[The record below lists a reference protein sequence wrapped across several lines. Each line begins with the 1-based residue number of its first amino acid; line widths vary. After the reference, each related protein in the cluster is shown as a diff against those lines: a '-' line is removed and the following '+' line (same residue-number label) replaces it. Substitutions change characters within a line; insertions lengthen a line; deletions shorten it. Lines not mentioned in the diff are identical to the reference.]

1 MSSYVAADNIYQ
13 TKSMEKGKYWGSSG
27 YWSGAIPSTSTANN
41 YFVGQGATDSITFRT
56 LVKSDGT
63 PAESDKFP
71 DGNTLWFGYN
81 TDGTY
86 STVQAV
92 MALKAWNFTINDLQL
107 GNSLIN
113 QAMTTGT
120 ANMLGAMTVNGT
132 VTFGFADEAD
142 RIINVQSSIAGAGEI
157 TLVEGANNENLI
169 ISSANNAFTGTLNV
183 SQNSSVVLSGAN
195 AMQNAKSI
203 VLNSGSTLKLTAT
216 QAFVENSITGSG
228 TLKIAADQSSTA
240 DQTALYG
247 ISDTFTGTINVTNSA
262 RAEYSKPLS
271 SNTKLVIDNGAQFR
285 VPAQNNPVINC
296 DISLSG
302 TGKVI
307 ASKNAGALVFHECSG
322 TSTVNGNI
330 SVDAYSM
337 IGSYYIAN
345 ALFNGDI
352 DTNGYTLEFRQTRE
366 GGSGNNS
373 SFTVAGDVLS
383 TGGTLGTLWLAYD
396 VKPSV
401 VDTHLYIGNSSSADV
416 NSPTN
421 QTINANL
428 TNANKNEIVVQPGAN
443 RTVTVNGTMAHNTNN
458 NNNKKGFIK
467 NGEGTLVL
475 TGGLSTQM
483 TVNAGV
489 FELTGSAIENVT
501 GIITVNDGGTLELNV
516 AEGWKT
522 LSLTQQN
529 QLFSAGKVIKTGDG
543 ELKIDA
549 AQGAI
554 DAESLVVSSGR
565 LDMKEYFKGQ
575 LEVKSGAT
583 FSPGNSVGSL
593 TIGESAYGGGFILN
607 EDGAKLLMEIGGS
620 SDDLNDSLIVQ
631 NGNIL
636 IGNDSIIE
644 LTLADNSTL
653 KGGDTFTAILY
664 GSNSGEE
671 GFKENLLSH
680 VSSYYFTNLDYI
692 PYGSGYAITG
702 ALDPNAVP
710 EPSTW
715 ALLALGAAGLLYW
728 RKRK

>member
-1 MSSYVAADNIYQ
+1 
-13 TKSMEKGKYWGSSG
+13 MEKGKYWGSSG

-142 RIINVQSSIAGAGEI
+142 RIINVQSAISGNGEI
-157 TLVEGANNENLI
+157 TLAENSNNENLI

-195 AMQNAKSI
+195 AMKNASSI
-203 VLNSGSTLKLTAT
+203 VLNSGSTLKLSAAQT
-216 QAFVENSITGSG
+216 FVENSISGSG

-296 DISLSG
+296 DISLAG
-302 TGKVI
+302 TGRI
-307 ASKNAGALVFHECSG
+307 IGGKNAGALVFHECSG

-345 ALFNGDI
+345 ALFNGEI

-467 NGEGTLVL
+467 NGDGTLVL
-475 TGGLSTQM
+475 TGGLTTQM
-483 TVNAGV
+483 VVNAGV
-489 FELTGSAIENVT
+489 FELAGSAIENVT
-501 GIITVNDGGTLELNV
+501 GTITVNDGGTLELNV
-516 AEGWKT
+516 AEGAKT
-522 LSLTQQN
+522 LTLTQQN
-529 QLFSAGKVIKTGDG
+529 QLFSTGKVIKTGDG

-549 AQGAI
+549 AEGAI
-554 DAESLVVSSGR
+554 HAQSFVVSSGQ
-565 LDMKEYFKGQ
+565 LDMKEFFKGQ

>member
-1 MSSYVAADNIYQ
+1 
-13 TKSMEKGKYWGSSG
+13 MEKGKYWGSSG

>member
-1 MSSYVAADNIYQ
+1 
-13 TKSMEKGKYWGSSG
+13 
-27 YWSGAIPSTSTANN
+27 
-41 YFVGQGATDSITFRT
+41 
-56 LVKSDGT
+56 
-63 PAESDKFP
+63 
-71 DGNTLWFGYN
+71 
-81 TDGTY
+81 
-86 STVQAV
+86 
-92 MALKAWNFTINDLQL
+92 L

-142 RIINVQSSIAGAGEI
+142 RIINVQSAISGAGEI
-157 TLVEGANNENLI
+157 TLVEGSNNENLT

-203 VLNSGSTLKLTAT
+203 VLNSGSTLKLSAAQT
-216 QAFVENSITGSG
+216 FVENSISGSG

-529 QLFSAGKVIKTGDG
+529 QLFSTGKVIKTGDG

-636 IGNDSIIE
+636 IGNNSIIE
-644 LTLADNSTL
+644 LTLADNSQL

-715 ALLALGAAGLLYW
+715 ALFALGVVVLFL
-728 RKRK
+728 RKRVRN